1 MKQKKDRCILLIDDK
16 DQSDVTDSIKLQL
29 RNDFDLEFILI
40 RTAASEL
47 KKDEGEDL
55 DIDKLKS
62 EMEAKIKNKSIY
74 IALTDFDL
82 ESDSLDGLGVVRM
95 VHEIRPEINFLI
107 YSGNWDE
114 VIRTVVGKDYKNSSI
129 EELVGGINNLIHDN
143 IINCIGRTDYKDD
156 LIKYLKENKGD
167 SIEHR
172 LVTLLRANGE
182 MKFESCYPEFKGMSF
197 NEIADKI
204 VNHSDARSDEWIEAV
219 LAQTIAYL
227 VKVNNE

>member
-1 MKQKKDRCILLIDDK
+1 MKDQRCILLIDDK

-47 KKDEGEDL
+47 KKDDEEDL

-62 EMEAKIKNKSIY
+62 EIEAKIKNKSIY

-82 ESDSLDGLGVVRM
+82 ESSSLNGLGAVRM
-95 VHEIRPEINFLI
+95 VHEIRPKVKFLI

-129 EELVGGINNLIHDN
+129 DELVEGINNLIHDN
-143 IINCIGRTDYKDD
+143 IINCIGRTDYKAD
-156 LIKYLKENKGD
+156 LIKFLKENKGD

-172 LVTLLRANGE
+172 LAILLRAHGE
-182 MKFESCYPEFKGMSF
+182 MKFESCFPEFKGMTF
-197 NEIADKI
+197 NEIADMI
-204 VNHSDARSDEWIEAV
+204 DGHLDARSDEWIEAI

-227 VKVNNE
+227 VKVNQ

>member
-1 MKQKKDRCILLIDDK
+1 MKQKRCILLIDDK
-16 DQSDVTDSIKLQL
+16 DQSDVTDSIKMQL

-47 KKDEGEDL
+47 KKDGGEDL

-82 ESDSLDGLGVVRM
+82 ESDSLNGLGVVRM
-95 VHEIRPEINFLI
+95 VHEIRSKVSFLI

-129 EELVGGINNLIHDN
+129 DELVGGINNLIHDN

-156 LIKYLKENKGD
+156 LIKFLKENKGD

-172 LVTLLRANGE
+172 LATLLRANGE
-182 MKFESCYPEFKGMSF
+182 MKFESCYPEFKGMTF

-227 VKVNNE
+227 VKVNQ

>member
-1 MKQKKDRCILLIDDK
+1 MKEQRCILLIDDK

-47 KKDEGEDL
+47 KKDDGEDL

-62 EMEAKIKNKSIY
+62 EIETKIKNKSIY

-82 ESDSLDGLGVVRM
+82 ESNSLNGLGAVRM
-95 VHEIRPEINFLI
+95 VREIRPKVNFLI

-129 EELVGGINNLIHDN
+129 DELVGGINNLIHDN
-143 IINCIGRTDYKDD
+143 IINCIGRTDYKAD
-156 LIKYLKENKGD
+156 LIKFLKENKGD

-172 LVTLLRANGE
+172 LAILLRAHGE
-182 MKFESCYPEFKGMSF
+182 MKFESCFPEFKGMTF
-197 NEIADKI
+197 NEIADMI
-204 VNHSDARSDEWIEAV
+204 ESRSDARSDEWIEAI

-227 VKVNNE
+227 VKVNQ

>member
-1 MKQKKDRCILLIDDK
+1 MKQKRCILLIDDK
-16 DQSDVTDSIKLQL
+16 DQSDVTDSIKMQL
-29 RNDFDLEFILI
+29 KNDFDLEFILI
-40 RTAASEL
+40 RTAAAEL
-47 KKDEGEDL
+47 KKDGGEDL

-62 EMEAKIKNKSIY
+62 EIESKIKNKSVY

-82 ESDSLDGLGVVRM
+82 ECDSLNGLGVVSM
-95 VHEIRPEINFLI
+95 VHEIRPKVNFLV

-143 IINCIGRTDYKDD
+143 IINCIGRTDYKGD
-156 LIKYLKENKGD
+156 LIKYLKENRGD

-172 LVTLLRANGE
+172 LVALLRANGD
-182 MKFESCYPEFKGMSF
+182 MKFESCFPKFKGMTF
-197 NEIADKI
+197 NDIANTI
-204 VNHSDARSDEWIEAV
+204 ESHSDARSDEWIEAI

-227 VKVNNE
+227 VKQNNE

>member
-1 MKQKKDRCILLIDDK
+1 MKQKRCILLIDDK
-16 DQSDVTDSIKLQL
+16 DQSDVTDSIKMQL

-47 KKDEGEDL
+47 KKDGGEDL

-82 ESDSLDGLGVVRM
+82 ESDSLNGLGVVRM
-95 VHEIRPEINFLI
+95 VHEIRSKVSFLI

-172 LVTLLRANGE
+172 LATLLRANGE
-182 MKFESCYPEFKGMSF
+182 MKFESCYPEFKGMTF

-227 VKVNNE
+227 VKVNQ

>member
-1 MKQKKDRCILLIDDK
+1 MKQKRCILLIDDK
-16 DQSDVTDSIKLQL
+16 DQSDVTDSIKMQL

-62 EMEAKIKNKSIY
+62 EIEAKIKNKSIY
-74 IALTDFDL
+74 VALTDFDL
-82 ESDSLDGLGVVRM
+82 ESDSIDGLGVVRM
-95 VHEIRPEINFLI
+95 VHEIRPAVSFLI